1 MPHPIGFGFGFRF
14 GFEVVSSCQTRRG
27 AACLPYRVG
36 LRVLSWQ
43 RAWVDSLRVAFA
55 LIALATLSGCG
66 TLPSPVDRLASMS
79 LGPSASGNLAAI
91 ARASTPSAELS
102 GFRLLPLGLFSL
114 EARLQLA
121 QRARHSLDV
130 QYYVIED
137 DSSGHLFL
145 RQIRNAAQRGVR
157 VRLLV
162 DDIHTAKTDP
172 ILRALAA
179 HPNVEVR
186 LFNPFCCARTS
197 LVTRLGASLF
207 DLRRLNRRMHN
218 KLLIADGLTAVVG
231 GRNVADEYFM
241 RNGLQNFIDMDA
253 FIMGAVVPDLAAIFD
268 RYWNSNLAYPVQSMV
283 IDERPAETLLQEFE
297 RRTEADKTPLL
308 LPSVDVLGYGP
319 LSEELDAGRVGLVWA
334 PARAFADPP
343 NKLDPMSV
351 QEAALDNVS
360 RDVRMKI
367 WGAQSQLIL
376 TSPYLV
382 PGKAGIAEFES
393 LGRRKVKMVVLTN
406 SLAANDNPVVHTG
419 YARYR
424 NRLLA
429 AGVDLYEMSP
439 ARIRR
444 TERLGIFGSSLGRLH
459 AKTAVI
465 DNTTVFIGS
474 MNLDPRS
481 ETQNTELGIFIES
494 PQLAKELLRIVNIS
508 KLQSAYRLRLN
519 PDGGGLQWLT
529 MDDDNE
535 VILDVEPESSLWQRL
550 YNVIIS
556 PLVPEQLL

>member
-1 MPHPIGFGFGFRF
+1 MKMAPDRFMQFSFGSSSVSDCPRADTHTAQQFGLHAL
-14 GFEVVSSCQTRRG
+14 SRG
-27 AACLPYRVG
+27 A
-36 LRVLSWQ
+36 Q
-43 RAWVDSLRVAFA
+43 RPDRRLGAVFFFA
-55 LIALATLSGCG
+55 LFVLTLSGCG
-66 TLPSPVDRLASMS
+66 TLPRPVDRPVSLT
-79 LGPSASGNLAAI
+79 LGPSGDGNLAAI

-114 EARLQLA
+114 DTRLQLA

-137 DSSGHLFL
+137 DSSGRLLL
-145 RQIRNAAQRGVR
+145 RQIRDAAQRGVR

-186 LFNPFCCARTS
+186 LFNPFCCARAS
-197 LVTRLGASLF
+197 IVTRFGASLF

-231 GRNVADEYFM
+231 GRNIADEYFM
-241 RNGLQNFIDMDA
+241 RSGLQNFIDMDA
-253 FIMGAVVPDLAAIFD
+253 FIMGAVVNDLAAIFD
-268 RYWNSNLAYPVQSMV
+268 RYWNSNAAYPVQSLV
-283 IDERPAETLLQEFE
+283 PDDSPVATLMQQFDQL
-297 RRTEADKTPLL
+297 TAVDSAPLT

-351 QEAALDNVS
+351 QEAALDSVS

-367 WGAQSQLIL
+367 WGAKKNLIL

-382 PGKAGIAEFES
+382 PGKMGIEEFEA
-393 LGRRKVKMVVLTN
+393 LGRRKVKVVVLTN

-424 NRLLA
+424 NRLLG
-429 AGVDLYEMSP
+429 AGVDLYELSP
-439 ARIRR
+439 QR
-444 TERLGIFGSSLGRLH
+444 TRLTKRLGMFGSSLGRLH
-459 AKTAVI
+459 AKTAII
-465 DNTTVFIGS
+465 DDTTVFIGS

-481 ETQNTELGIFIES
+481 QTQNTELGVFVES

-529 MDDDNE
+529 MDDDKE
-535 VILDVEPESSLWQRL
+535 VILDTEPESSLWQRV
-550 YNVIIS
+550 YNFMLG

>member
-1 MPHPIGFGFGFRF
+1 MPHPFSLEFK
-14 GFEVVSSCQTRRG
+14 SSCQNG
-27 AACLPYRVG
+27 CPASGFAHRVG
-36 LRVLSWQ
+36 LRVLSSL
-43 RAWVDSLRVAFA
+43 RAWAYGVSIAVA
-55 LIALATLSGCG
+55 ALALGGCG
-66 TLPSPVDRLASMS
+66 TLPSPVDRPNSLS
-79 LGPSASGNLAAI
+79 LGPSTSGDLASL
-91 ARASTPSAELS
+91 ARASTPSPELS

-114 EARLQLA
+114 DARLQLA
-121 QRARHSLDV
+121 QRARHTLDV

-137 DSSGHLFL
+137 DASGRLLL
-145 RQIRNAAQRGVR
+145 RQMRDAAQRGVR

-179 HPNVEVR
+179 QPNVEVR
-186 LFNPFCCARTS
+186 LFSPFCCARSS
-197 LVTRLGASLF
+197 LATRFAASLF
-207 DLRRLNRRMHN
+207 DVRRLNRRMHN
-218 KLLIADGLTAVVG
+218 KLLIADGLAAVAG
-231 GRNVADEYFM
+231 GRNIADEYFM

-253 FIMGAVVPDLAAIFD
+253 FMLGAVVTELAGTFD
-268 RYWNSNLAYPVQSMV
+268 RYWNSDLAYPVQSIV
-283 IDERPAETLLQEFE
+283 IDDRPAAALAQAFDRLTPVD
-297 RRTEADKTPLL
+297 TTPLV
-308 LPSVDVLGYGP
+308 LPAVDVLGYGP
-319 LSEELDAGRVGLVWA
+319 LSEELDAGRVGLIWA

-343 NKLDPMSV
+343 DKGAPMSAP
-351 QEAALDNVS
+351 QAALDNVS

-367 WGAQSQLIL
+367 WGAKTNLIL

-382 PGKAGIAEFES
+382 PGKTGIAEFES

-406 SLAANDNPVVHTG
+406 SLAANDNPIVHTG

-424 NRLLA
+424 PRLLG
-429 AGVDLYEMSP
+429 AGVDLYELSP

-444 TERLGIFGSSLGRLH
+444 TERLGMFGSSLGRLH

-465 DNTTVFIGS
+465 DGTTVFIGS

-481 ETQNTELGIFIES
+481 ESHNTELGIFIES

-519 PDGGGLQWLT
+519 PDGSGLQWLT

-535 VILDVEPESSLWQRL
+535 VILDTEPESSLWQRL
-550 YNVIIS
+550 YNVLIS